1 MKKLLRTFLLAAA
14 LTALLCVS
22 ALAADSTVSNVTGN
36 ILTPKTAEGAE
47 IIADTNGKYTNAVQ
61 FDLTATEGLTNG
73 SQYLVLM
80 LKVAGENTVPTAE
93 NIYYINQKAAA
104 ADGKLAFTNAGGDS
118 VYPMDL
124 VNGTYSIY
132 IVGEGKNFNAT
143 KADASFT
150 YEAGYTLGDVDGDGK
165 WTANDALY
173 TLQIAVNKT
182 TLKIDNVDVPVT
194 DAMRAAANA
203 DKDKYVTANDALL
216 ILQKAVGKNVF

>member
-1 MKKLLRTFLLAAA
+1 MKKLLRTLLLAAA

-22 ALAADSTVSNVTGN
+22 ALAADSEVKIITGN
-36 ILTPKTAEGAE
+36 DILTPKTAAGAAITE
-47 IIADTNGKYTNAVQ
+47 KDGKYENAVK
-61 FDLTATEGLTNG
+61 FDVNATGTKG
-73 SQYLVLM
+73 SQYLLLVLRDQD
-80 LKVAGENTVPTAE
+80 VPTEQNIVYINQAAAGEN
-93 NIYYINQKAAA
+93 
-104 ADGKLAFTNAGGDS
+104 GKLAFTGSDAA
-118 VYPMDL
+118 YPMTMTS
-124 VNGTYSIY
+124 GTYY
-132 IVGEGKNFNAT
+132 VYLVGNGKEFSAS
-143 KADASFT
+143 APAASFT

-182 TLKIDNVDVPVT
+182 TLKVDNVDVPVT

>member
-1 MKKLLRTFLLAAA
+1 MKKLLRTLLLAAA

-22 ALAADSTVSNVTGN
+22 ALAADSAVSNVTGN
-36 ILTPKTAEGAE
+36 ILPLDNSGKQITAE
-47 IIADTNGKYTNAVQ
+47 NGKYTNAVQ

-104 ADGKLAFTNAGGDS
+104 DGKLAFTNAGGDS

-132 IVGEGKNFNAT
+132 IVGDGKSFDAT

-194 DAMRAAANA
+194 DAMRVAANA

>member
-1 MKKLLRTFLLAAA
+1 MKKLLRTLLLAAA

-22 ALAADSTVSNVTGN
+22 ALAADSTVSNVTGG
-36 ILTPKTAEGAE
+36 ILPLDDSGKQITAEG
-47 IIADTNGKYTNAVQ
+47 GKYTGAVQ
-61 FDLTATEGLTNG
+61 FDLTTTQGLTNG

-80 LKVAGENTVPTAE
+80 LKDDGKNTVPTAK

-104 ADGKLAFTNAGGDS
+104 ADGKLTFTNAGGDS

-150 YEAGYTLGDVDGDGK
+150 YEAGYTLGDVDGNGRIQ
-165 WTANDALY
+165 ALDALC
-173 TLQIAVNKT
+173 V
-182 TLKIDNVDVPVT
+182 LKHVANVEMLNATGKLAADVDNNGKIQ
-194 DAMRAAANA
+194 AL
-203 DKDKYVTANDALL
+203 DALT
-216 ILQKAVGKNVF
+216 ILQFVAGVIPKF

>member
-1 MKKLLRTFLLAAA
+1 MKKLLRTLLLAAA

-47 IIADTNGKYTNAVQ
+47 ITADTNGKYTNAVQ

-104 ADGKLAFTNAGGDS
+104 DGKLAFTNEGGDPI
-118 VYPMDL
+118 YPMDL

-132 IVGEGKNFNAT
+132 IVGDGKTFDPA

-150 YEAGYTLGDVDGDGK
+150 YEAGYTLGDVDGNGRIQ
-165 WTANDALY
+165 ALDALC
-173 TLQIAVNKT
+173 V
-182 TLKIDNVDVPVT
+182 LKHVANVEMLNATGKLAADVDNNGKIQ
-194 DAMRAAANA
+194 AL
-203 DKDKYVTANDALL
+203 DALT
-216 ILQKAVGKNVF
+216 ILQFVAGVIPKF

>member
-1 MKKLLRTFLLAAA
+1 MKKLLRTLLLAAA

-22 ALAADSTVSNVTGN
+22 ALAADSTVSNVKGG
-36 ILTPKTAEGAE
+36 ILPLDDSGKQITAEG
-47 IIADTNGKYTNAVQ
+47 GKYTGAVQ

-80 LKVAGENTVPTAE
+80 LKDAGENTVPTAE

-104 ADGKLAFTNAGGDS
+104 ADGKLTFTNAGGDS

-132 IVGEGKNFNAT
+132 IVGEGKNFNAA

-150 YEAGYTLGDVDGDGK
+150 YDAGYIKGDANGDGK
-165 WTANDALY
+165 VNIHDVTAVLNHVVENRFLTGTNFEAADVVKDDKINIDDVTKL
-173 TLQIAVNKT
+173 LNFIVENIT
-182 TLKIDNVDVPVT
+182 TLD
-194 DAMRAAANA
+194 
-203 DKDKYVTANDALL
+203 
-216 ILQKAVGKNVF
+216 

>member
-1 MKKLLRTFLLAAA
+1 MKKLLRTLLLAAA

-22 ALAADSTVSNVTGN
+22 ALAADSAVSNVTGN
-36 ILTPKTAEGAE
+36 ILPLDNSGKQITAE
-47 IIADTNGKYTNAVQ
+47 NGKYTNAVQ

-80 LKVAGENTVPTAE
+80 LKDAGENTVPTAK

-132 IVGEGKNFNAT
+132 IVGEGKNFNAA

-150 YEAGYTLGDVDGDGK
+150 YEAGYTLGDVDGNG
-165 WTANDALY
+165 TINTLDALAILQY
-173 TLQIAVNKT
+173 AAGIKEFSAVQISAADVARPFNTINTLDA
-182 TLKIDNVDVPVT
+182 LKVLQ
-194 DAMRAAANA
+194 RAANIISSFE
-203 DKDKYVTANDALL
+203 NE
-216 ILQKAVGKNVF
+216 

>member
-1 MKKLLRTFLLAAA
+1 MKKLLRTLLLAAA

-22 ALAADSTVSNVTGN
+22 ALAADSAVSNVKGG
-36 ILTPKTAEGAE
+36 ILPLDDSGKHITAEG
-47 IIADTNGKYTNAVQ
+47 GKYTGAVQ

-80 LKVAGENTVPTAE
+80 LKDAGENPVPTAE

-104 ADGKLAFTNAGGDS
+104 NGALAFTNAGGDS

-132 IVGEGKNFNAT
+132 IVGEGKTFDPA

-150 YEAGYTLGDVDGDGK
+150 YEAGYTLGDVDGDGIV
-165 WTANDALY
+165 TATDALFA
-173 TLQIAVNKT
+173 LQMAVG
-182 TLKIDNVDVPVT
+182 LSQPDGSEWSAVQRLAAEVDGEIPVT
-194 DAMRAAANA
+194 ATDAS
-203 DKDKYVTANDALL
+203 L
-216 ILQKAVGKNVF
+216 ILQAAVGLYDLTR

>member
-1 MKKLLRTFLLAAA
+1 MKKLLRTLLLAAA

-22 ALAADSTVSNVTGN
+22 ALAADSAVSNVTGN

-47 IIADTNGKYTNAVQ
+47 ITADTNGKYENAVK
-61 FDLTATEGLTNG
+61 FDVNATGTKG
-73 SQYLVLM
+73 SQYLLLVLRDQ
-80 LKVAGENTVPTAE
+80 NVPTE
-93 NIYYINQKAAA
+93 QNIVYINQAAA
-104 ADGKLAFTNAGGDS
+104 GANGAISFTGSDAA
-118 VYPMDL
+118 YPMTMTS
-124 VNGTYSIY
+124 GTYY
-132 IVGEGKNFNAT
+132 VYLVGADKPFTANAP
-143 KADASFT
+143 AASFT
-150 YEAGYTLGDVDGDGK
+150 YDAGYTLGDVDGDGK

>member
-22 ALAADSTVSNVTGN
+22 ALAADSTVSNVKGG
-36 ILTPKTAEGAE
+36 ILPLDDSGKQITAEG
-47 IIADTNGKYTNAVQ
+47 GKYTGAVQ
-61 FDLTATEGLTNG
+61 FDLTATQGLTNG

-80 LKVAGENTVPTAE
+80 LKDAGENPVPTAE
-93 NIYYINQKAAA
+93 NIYYINQKAA

-132 IVGEGKNFNAT
+132 ILGDGKTFDPA

-150 YEAGYTLGDVDGDGK
+150 YEAGYTLGDVDGNGRIQ
-165 WTANDALY
+165 ALDALC
-173 TLQIAVNKT
+173 V
-182 TLKIDNVDVPVT
+182 LKHVANVEMLNATGKLAADVDNNGKIQ
-194 DAMRAAANA
+194 AL
-203 DKDKYVTANDALL
+203 DALT
-216 ILQKAVGKNVF
+216 ILQFVAGVIPKF

>member
-1 MKKLLRTFLLAAA
+1 MKKLLRTLLLAAA

-22 ALAADSTVSNVTGN
+22 ALAADSAVSNVTGN
-36 ILTPKTAEGAE
+36 ILPLDNSGKQITAE
-47 IIADTNGKYTNAVQ
+47 NGKYTNAVQ

-104 ADGKLAFTNAGGDS
+104 ADGKLAFTNEGGDPI
-118 VYPMDL
+118 YPMDL

-132 IVGEGKNFNAT
+132 IVGEGKNFNAA

-150 YEAGYTLGDVDGDGK
+150 YEAGYTLGDVNGDGS
-165 WTANDALY
+165 
-173 TLQIAVNKT
+173 
-182 TLKIDNVDVPVT
+182 VDT
-194 DAMRAAANA
+194 S
-203 DKDKYVTANDALL
+203 DALL
-216 ILQKAVGKNVF
+216 ALRIYVGTYSATDVQRKAADVSKDGVIDTTDALLMLRFYVGNIKSFDQTR